1 MNDREIYYN
10 YIYHDF
16 TPVGKIFQMVEN
28 GPTNQS
34 KFDYNTFNRALV
46 ELNEYGF
53 IIQRMNFS
61 DVMIVAYNKYI

>member
-1 MNDREIYYN
+1 
-10 YIYHDF
+10 
-16 TPVGKIFQMVEN
+16 MVEN